1 MKIHGNGRVVIGSN
15 CDLGP
20 DVSFITGS
28 HSIGS
33 HARRAGDGYNADIQV
48 GNGCWICAGASIMPG
63 VQIGEGC
70 VVASYACVTILFF
83 FMLTHVNIDV
93 PSTAVIIIQI
103 VGILYS
109 LGGFG
114 GSTK

>member
-1 MKIHGNGRVVIGSN
+1 MIGSN

-70 VVASYACVTILFF
+70 VVASYACVTEDITDDCLAGGVPAKVFR
-83 FMLTHVNIDV
+83 MLGNE
-93 PSTAVIIIQI
+93 Q
-103 VGILYS
+103 
-109 LGGFG
+109 
-114 GSTK
+114 